1 MKKNGKLKLKSK
13 NEFYFENVFSRLG
26 YFYLQFILVPTVLI
40 TCGLKLNLIL
50 DINLISNIIQ
60 VVWEPL
66 GFTLYF

>member
-1 MKKNGKLKLKSK
+1 MTIKNG
-13 NEFYFENVFSRLG
+13 FYFEKVFCMPG

-60 VVWEPL
+60 VVWEPF
-66 GFTLYF
+66 GFTLYILR